1 MLSEICMAKKD
12 HTCIWNPDTE
22 LRLTIERSKTEK
34 TKEEELENF
43 SQGYKTAIRSWIFAV
58 LIKHRFHCSYTKL
71 V

>member
-34 TKEEELENF
+34 TKEKGLENF
-43 SQGYKTAIRSWIFAV
+43 SQRIQNCYQKLNFCSANKT
-58 LIKHRFHCSYTKL
+58 
-71 V
+71 